1 MILCLCNALSDKQ
14 VTEAVEK
21 GAAKPREVYAHCA
34 CKAQCGTC
42 TRLILNM
49 IRDLAAPPAAQS
61 RAS

>member
-42 TRLILNM
+42 TRLILTM

>member
-21 GAAKPREVYAHCA
+21 GASKPRDVYAHCA

-42 TRLILNM
+42 TRMILSM
-49 IRDLAAPPAAQS
+49 IRDLAAPAAQS
-61 RAS
+61 QAS